1 MARSGC
7 NILAGY
13 IMDCANG
20 IFPDITKDKPARA
33 KLQALQQSQGGTVS
47 LTVPGGSFSP
57 YARVCAQIH
66 VLCLT
71 GILLSE
77 ANTEQLKRR

>member
-1 MARSGC
+1 MGCSGC
-7 NILAGY
+7 NTLAGD
-13 IMDCANG
+13 ITVCANG
-20 IFPDITKDKPARA
+20 VLPDITKDKPAA
-33 KLQALQQSQGGTVS
+33 TMMQALQQSQGGTVS

-66 VLCLT
+66 VWCLT